1 MDMIIILVGLALLLV
16 LTLKKVPVVYAAA
29 ISVIF
34 IALFS
39 RLPVVSTMTGDY
51 MTGFA
56 NFVKSSWLMLLLGA
70 ILSKVMD
77 ITGAARSI
85 ASFIIGKLGV
95 KFAIP
100 AIVIAGGL
108 LTYGGVSAMVSCF
121 ALYPITLA
129 VFREADMPRKLIPAT
144 IGAGIF
150 TWVTMLPGNPQ
161 VQNII
166 PSSFLPTNAMA
177 APVVGVVCG
186 VFTLALILVY
196 LMWESNRARKNGE
209 GFIVDEETS
218 KVLAKTDEMEANG
231 KLPNVVL
238 AILPIVCVAVVLNV
252 LKQDISVALLSGIV
266 LCCILFFK
274 NITGVQKMLTDA
286 VSSAAVTTINASAIV
301 AIGSVVKAAPGFN
314 QIVNGILNFSTSGGN
329 PLIIFGIATTL
340 LCGLNASGMGGL
352 STTLSVL
359 AEPFMAMGVNPAIM
373 HRIGVIASV
382 GLDSLPHSGGIV
394 AVLAI
399 SGVSYKEGY
408 KYLFVV
414 TVVITLLALAL
425 CLSTWQH
432 YVSYSSLK
440 CYRISVKNYKHINR
454 KE

>member
-209 GFIVDEETS
+209 GFEETS

-274 NITGVQKMLTDA
+274 NITGVQKLLTDA

-425 CLSTWQH
+425 ALVLGNIM
-432 YVSYSSLK
+432 YP
-440 CYRISVKNYKHINR
+440 IAA
-454 KE
+454 

>member
-274 NITGVQKMLTDA
+274 NITGVQKLLTDA

-399 SGVSYKEGY
+399 SGASYKEGY

-425 CLSTWQH
+425 ALVLGNIM
-432 YVSYSSLK
+432 YP
-440 CYRISVKNYKHINR
+440 IAA
-454 KE
+454 

>member
-274 NITGVQKMLTDA
+274 NITGVQKLLTDA

-301 AIGSVVKAAPGFN
+301 AIGSVVQAAPGFN

-425 CLSTWQH
+425 ALVLGNIM
-432 YVSYSSLK
+432 YP
-440 CYRISVKNYKHINR
+440 IAA
-454 KE
+454 

>member
-34 IALFS
+34 IAFFS

-231 KLPNVVL
+231 KLPNAVL

-274 NITGVQKMLTDA
+274 NITGVQKLLTDA

-425 CLSTWQH
+425 ALVLGNIM
-432 YVSYSSLK
+432 YP
-440 CYRISVKNYKHINR
+440 IAA
-454 KE
+454 

>member
-85 ASFIIGKLGV
+85 ASFIIGKFGV

-274 NITGVQKMLTDA
+274 NITGVQKLLTDA

-425 CLSTWQH
+425 ALVLGNIM
-432 YVSYSSLK
+432 YP
-440 CYRISVKNYKHINR
+440 IAA
-454 KE
+454 

>member
-274 NITGVQKMLTDA
+274 NITGVQKLLTDA

-399 SGVSYKEGY
+399 SGVSYKEGC

-425 CLSTWQH
+425 ALVLGNIM
-432 YVSYSSLK
+432 YP
-440 CYRISVKNYKHINR
+440 IAA
-454 KE
+454 

>member
-238 AILPIVCVAVVLNV
+238 AILPIVCVGVVLNV

-274 NITGVQKMLTDA
+274 NITGVQKLLTDA

-425 CLSTWQH
+425 ALVP
-432 YVSYSSLK
+432 VSYTHLTLPTI
-440 CYRISVKNYKHINR
+440 CSV
-454 KE
+454 

>member
-274 NITGVQKMLTDA
+274 NITGVQKLLTDA

-340 LCGLNASGMGGL
+340 LCGLNASRMGGL

-425 CLSTWQH
+425 ALVLGNIM
-432 YVSYSSLK
+432 YP
-440 CYRISVKNYKHINR
+440 IAA
-454 KE
+454 

>member
-274 NITGVQKMLTDA
+274 NITGVQKLLTDA

-340 LCGLNASGMGGL
+340 LNASGMGGL

-425 CLSTWQH
+425 ALVLGNIM
-432 YVSYSSLK
+432 YP
-440 CYRISVKNYKHINR
+440 IAA
-454 KE
+454 

>member
-238 AILPIVCVAVVLNV
+238 AILTIVCVAVVLNV

-425 CLSTWQH
+425 ALVLGNIM
-432 YVSYSSLK
+432 YP
-440 CYRISVKNYKHINR
+440 IAA
-454 KE
+454 

>member
-274 NITGVQKMLTDA
+274 NITGVQKLLTDA

-425 CLSTWQH
+425 AFVLGNIM
-432 YVSYSSLK
+432 YP
-440 CYRISVKNYKHINR
+440 IAA
-454 KE
+454 

>member
-1 MDMIIILVGLALLLV
+1 MDMLIILLGLIILLV

-34 IALFS
+34 IAFFS
-39 RLPVVSTMTGDY
+39 KLPVVETVTSTY
-51 MTGFA
+51 MDGFA
-56 NFVKSSWLMLLLGA
+56 NFVKSAWLMLLLGA

-77 ITGAARSI
+77 VTGAARAI
-85 ASFIIGKLGV
+85 ASFIIGKVGER
-95 KFAIP
+95 FAIP

-108 LTYGGVSAMVSCF
+108 LTFGGVSSFVSCF

-129 VFREADMPRKLIPAT
+129 VFKKANMPRYLVPAT

-166 PSSFLPTNAMA
+166 PSSYLPTDAMA
-177 APVVGVVCG
+177 APVVGIVCG
-186 VFTLALILVY
+186 LFTLVMILIY
-196 LMWESNRARKNGE
+196 LAYESKKARKNN
-209 GFIVDEETS
+209 IVFEADADTL
-218 KVLAKTDEMEANG
+218 KVLEKADALEAEG
-231 KLPNVVL
+231 KLPNVVF
-238 AILPIVCVAVVLNV
+238 AVLPIICVAVVLNV
-252 LKQDISVALLSGIV
+252 LKQDISVALLSGII
-266 LCCILFFK
+266 LCAILCYK
-274 NITGVQKMLTDA
+274 NLSKDSISEILRDA
-286 VSSAAVTTINASAIV
+286 VTSAAGTTVNASAIV
-301 AIGSVVKAAPGFN
+301 AIGSVVKAAPGFTK
-314 QIVNGILNFSTSGGN
+314 IVDAILNFSTSGGN

-359 AEPFMAMGVNPAIM
+359 AEPFMQMGVNPAIM

-399 SGVSYKEGY
+399 SGVSYKDGY
-408 KYLFVV
+408 KHLFVV
-414 TVVITLLALAL
+414 TVLITLLALAL
-425 CLSTWQH
+425 GLVLGNIL
-432 YVSYSSLK
+432 YPVAM
-440 CYRISVKNYKHINR
+440 
-454 KE
+454 

>member
-266 LCCILFFK
+266 LCCILFFN
-274 NITGVQKMLTDA
+274 NITGVQKLLTDA

-425 CLSTWQH
+425 ALVLGNIM
-432 YVSYSSLK
+432 YP
-440 CYRISVKNYKHINR
+440 IAA
-454 KE
+454 

>member
-274 NITGVQKMLTDA
+274 NITGVQKLLTDA

-314 QIVNGILNFSTSGGN
+314 QIVNGILSFSTSGGN

-425 CLSTWQH
+425 ALVLGNIM
-432 YVSYSSLK
+432 YP
-440 CYRISVKNYKHINR
+440 IAA
-454 KE
+454 

>member
-1 MDMIIILVGLALLLV
+1 MDMLIILLGLIILLV

-29 ISVIF
+29 ASVIF
-34 IALFS
+34 ISFFS
-39 RLPVVSTMTGDY
+39 GLPVVETFTSTY
-51 MTGFA
+51 MDGFA
-56 NFVKSSWLMLLLGA
+56 GFVKSAWLMLLLGA
-70 ILSKVMD
+70 ILSKIMD
-77 ITGAARSI
+77 VTGAARSI
-85 ASFIIGKLGV
+85 ASCIIGSVGEA
-95 KFAIP
+95 FAVP

-108 LTYGGVSAMVSCF
+108 LTFGGVSSFVSCF

-129 VFREADMPRKLIPAT
+129 VFKKANLPRYLIPAT

-177 APVVGVVCG
+177 APVVGIICG
-186 VFTLALILVY
+186 IFTLVLILFY
-196 LMWESNRARKNGE
+196 LSYEAKKAKKNN
-209 GFIVDEETS
+209 IVFEADSETL
-218 KVLAKTDEMEANG
+218 KVLEKADALEAEG

-238 AILPIVCVAVVLNV
+238 AVLPIVCVAIVLNV
-252 LKQDISVALLSGIV
+252 FKQDISVALLSGIV
-266 LCCILFFK
+266 LCSVLCYKNLSIKSIMDILRDSV
-274 NITGVQKMLTDA
+274 G
-286 VSSAAVTTINASAIV
+286 SAAATTVNASAIV
-301 AIGSVVKAAPGFN
+301 AIGSVVKAAPGFTK
-314 QIVNGILNFSTSGGN
+314 IVDAILNFSTSGGN

-359 AEPFMAMGVNPAIM
+359 AEPFMNMGVNPEIM
-373 HRIGVIASV
+373 HRVGVIASV

-399 SGVSYKEGY
+399 SGVSYKDGY
-408 KYLFVV
+408 KHLFVV

-425 CLSTWQH
+425 
-432 YVSYSSLK
+432 SLVLGNIF
-440 CYRISVKNYKHINR
+440 YPIAM
-454 KE
+454 

>member
-1 MDMIIILVGLALLLV
+1 MDMVVILLGLIILLV
-16 LTLKKVPVVYAAA
+16 LTLKKVPVIYAAA

-39 RLPVVSTMTGDY
+39 RLPVVSTITGDY

-77 ITGAARSI
+77 VTGAARSI
-85 ASFIIGKLGV
+85 ATFVIGKVGE

-108 LTYGGVSAMVSCF
+108 LTFGGVSSFVSCF

-129 VFREADMPRKLIPAT
+129 VFKKANLPRYLIPAT

-166 PSSFLPTNAMA
+166 PTSFLPTDAMA
-177 APVVGVVCG
+177 APVVGIVCG
-186 VFTLALILVY
+186 LFTLALILLY
-196 LMWESNRARKNGE
+196 LASEAKKARNKNI
-209 GFIVDEETS
+209 GFEADDETL
-218 KVLAKTDEMEANG
+218 KVLDKADELEKSG
-231 KLPNVVL
+231 RLPNVVF
-238 AILPIVCVAVVLNV
+238 AVLPIVCVAVVLNV
-252 LKQDISVALLSGIV
+252 LHQDISVALLSGII
-266 LCCILFFK
+266 LCGALCYKNLTGIMDILRDSV
-274 NITGVQKMLTDA
+274 N
-286 VSSAAVTTINASAIV
+286 SAAVTTMNASAIV
-301 AIGSVVKAAPGFN
+301 AIGSVVKVAPGFEKM
-314 QIVNGILNFSTSGGN
+314 VNGILNFSTSGGN

-359 AEPFMAMGVNPAIM
+359 AEPFMNMGVNPAIM
-373 HRIGVIASV
+373 HRVGVIASV

-399 SGVSYKEGY
+399 SGVSYKDGY
-408 KYLFVV
+408 KHLFMV

-425 CLSTWQH
+425 ALVLGNVI
-432 YVSYSSLK
+432 YP
-440 CYRISVKNYKHINR
+440 IA
-454 KE
+454 

>member
-274 NITGVQKMLTDA
+274 NITGVQKLLTDA

-314 QIVNGILNFSTSGGN
+314 QIVNGILNSSTSGGN

-425 CLSTWQH
+425 ALVLGNIM
-432 YVSYSSLK
+432 YP
-440 CYRISVKNYKHINR
+440 IAA
-454 KE
+454 

>member
-209 GFIVDEETS
+209 GFIVDEEIS

-274 NITGVQKMLTDA
+274 NITGVQKLLTDA

-425 CLSTWQH
+425 ALVLGNIM
-432 YVSYSSLK
+432 YP
-440 CYRISVKNYKHINR
+440 IAA
-454 KE
+454 

>member
-1 MDMIIILVGLALLLV
+1 MMDMIVILLGLAILLI

-34 IALFS
+34 IAFFS
-39 RLPVVSTMTGDY
+39 KLPVVSTMTGDY

-56 NFVKSSWLMLLLGA
+56 NFVKSAWLMLLLGS

-77 ITGAARSI
+77 VTGAARSI
-85 ASFIIGKLGV
+85 ATFIIGKVGA

-108 LTYGGVSAMVSCF
+108 LTFGGVSSFVSCF
-121 ALYPITLA
+121 ALYPVTLA
-129 VFREADMPRKLIPAT
+129 VFREANLPRKLIPAT

-150 TWVTMLPGNPQ
+150 TWVTMIPGNPQ

-166 PSSFLPTNAMA
+166 PTTFLPTTAMA
-177 APVVGVVCG
+177 APVVGIVCSL
-186 VFTLALILVY
+186 FTLIMILLY
-196 LMWESNRARKNGE
+196 LSYEAEKARKQGLQFE
-209 GFIVDEETS
+209 VDEETL
-218 KVLAKTDEMEANG
+218 KVLKKTDEMKDNG

-238 AILPIVCVAVVLNV
+238 SVLPIICVAVVLNV
-252 LKQDISVALLSGIV
+252 FKQDISVALLSGIV
-266 LCCILFFK
+266 LCCVLFYK
-274 NITGVQKMLTDA
+274 NITGMLDLLKDA
-286 VSSAAVTTINASAIV
+286 VSSAASTVVNASAIV
-301 AIGSVVKAAPGFN
+301 AIGSVVKVAPGFN
-314 QIVNGILNFSTSGGN
+314 KIVDGILSFSTSGGN
-329 PLIIFGIATTL
+329 PLIIFGVATTL

-359 AEPFMAMGVNPAIM
+359 AEPFMNMGVNPEIM

-399 SGVSYKEGY
+399 SGVSYKDGY
-408 KYLFVV
+408 KYLFVT
-414 TVVITLLALAL
+414 TVVITLLALVLGLAL
-425 CLSTWQH
+425 GNVM
-432 YVSYSSLK
+432 YP
-440 CYRISVKNYKHINR
+440 IG
-454 KE
+454 

>member
-108 LTYGGVSAMVSCF
+108 LTYGVSAMVSCF

-274 NITGVQKMLTDA
+274 NITGVQKLLTDA

-425 CLSTWQH
+425 ALVLGNIM
-432 YVSYSSLK
+432 YP
-440 CYRISVKNYKHINR
+440 IAA
-454 KE
+454 

>member
-1 MDMIIILVGLALLLV
+1 MDMIVILLGLAILLI

-34 IALFS
+34 ISMFS
-39 RLPVVSTMTGDY
+39 QLPIVSTMTGDY

-56 NFVKSSWLMLLLGA
+56 DFVKSSWLMILLGA

-77 ITGAARSI
+77 VTGAARSI

-100 AIVIAGGL
+100 AIVVAGGL

-129 VFREADMPRKLIPAT
+129 VFRKANLPRYLIPAT

-161 VQNII
+161 IQNII
-166 PSSFLPTNAMA
+166 PSSYLPTDAMA
-177 APVVGVVCG
+177 APVVGIVCG
-186 VFTLALILVY
+186 LFTLVLTLIY
-196 LMWESNRARKNGE
+196 LTYEANKAKKKDV
-209 GFIVDEETS
+209 GFEVDENIIE
-218 KVLAKTDEMEANG
+218 VLKKTDDMEANG
-231 KLPNVVL
+231 KLPNV
-238 AILPIVCVAVVLNV
+238 ILSIFPIVCVAVVLNV
-252 LKQDISVALLSGIV
+252 LNQDISVALLAGIA
-266 LCCILFFK
+266 LCVILFSK
-274 NITGVQKMLTDA
+274 NITGIQQILTDS

-301 AIGSVVKAAPGFN
+301 AIGYVIKIAPGFSKM
-314 QIVNGILNFSTSGGN
+314 VDGILSFSTSGGN

-399 SGVSYKEGY
+399 SSVSYKDGY
-408 KYLFVV
+408 KYLFVT

-425 CLSTWQH
+425 GLVLGNII
-432 YVSYSSLK
+432 YPVA
-440 CYRISVKNYKHINR
+440 V
-454 KE
+454 

>member
-1 MDMIIILVGLALLLV
+1 MDMIIILVGLTLLLV

-274 NITGVQKMLTDA
+274 NITGVQKLLTDA

-425 CLSTWQH
+425 ALVLGNIM
-432 YVSYSSLK
+432 YP
-440 CYRISVKNYKHINR
+440 IAA
-454 KE
+454 

>member
-286 VSSAAVTTINASAIV
+286 VSSAAVTTIIASAIV

-425 CLSTWQH
+425 ALVLGNIM
-432 YVSYSSLK
+432 YP
-440 CYRISVKNYKHINR
+440 IAA
-454 KE
+454 

>member
-274 NITGVQKMLTDA
+274 NITGVQKLLTDA
-286 VSSAAVTTINASAIV
+286 VSSAAVITINASAIV

-425 CLSTWQH
+425 ALVLGNIM
-432 YVSYSSLK
+432 YP
-440 CYRISVKNYKHINR
+440 IAA
-454 KE
+454 

>member
-1 MDMIIILVGLALLLV
+1 MY
-16 LTLKKVPVVYAAA
+16 K
-29 ISVIF
+29 
-34 IALFS
+34 
-39 RLPVVSTMTGDY
+39 RQ
-51 MTGFA
+51 
-56 NFVKSSWLMLLLGA
+56 
-70 ILSKVMD
+70 
-77 ITGAARSI
+77 
-85 ASFIIGKLGV
+85 
-95 KFAIP
+95 
-100 AIVIAGGL
+100 
-108 LTYGGVSAMVSCF
+108 
-121 ALYPITLA
+121 
-129 VFREADMPRKLIPAT
+129 
-144 IGAGIF
+144 GIF

-274 NITGVQKMLTDA
+274 NITGVQKLLTDA

-329 PLIIFGIATTL
+329 PLIICL
-340 LCGLNASGMGGL
+340 LYTSP
-352 STTLSVL
+352 S
-359 AEPFMAMGVNPAIM
+359 P
-373 HRIGVIASV
+373 R
-382 GLDSLPHSGGIV
+382 D
-394 AVLAI
+394 
-399 SGVSYKEGY
+399 
-408 KYLFVV
+408 
-414 TVVITLLALAL
+414 
-425 CLSTWQH
+425 
-432 YVSYSSLK
+432 
-440 CYRISVKNYKHINR
+440 
-454 KE
+454 

>member
-166 PSSFLPTNAMA
+166 PSSFLTTNAMA

-274 NITGVQKMLTDA
+274 NITGVQKLLTDA

-425 CLSTWQH
+425 ALVLGNIM
-432 YVSYSSLK
+432 YP
-440 CYRISVKNYKHINR
+440 IAA
-454 KE
+454 

>member
-1 MDMIIILVGLALLLV
+1 MISVFDIFKIGIGPSSSHTVGPMKAGKQFTDDLIARNLLKDVTRVVVDVYGSLSLTGKGHHTDIAIIMGLAGNLPDTVDIDSIPGFIQDVNTHGRLMLANGQHEV
-16 LTLKKVPVVYAAA
+16 EFPVDQCMNFHADNLSLHENGMRITALAGDKVVY
-29 ISVIF
+29 SQ
-34 IALFS
+34 
-39 RLPVVSTMTGDY
+39 TY
-51 MTGFA
+51 Y
-56 NFVKSSWLMLLLGA
+56 
-70 ILSKVMD
+70 
-77 ITGAARSI
+77 SI
-85 ASFIIGKLGV
+85 
-95 KFAIP
+95 
-100 AIVIAGGL
+100 GG
-108 LTYGGVSAMVSCF
+108 
-121 ALYPITLA
+121 
-129 VFREADMPRKLIPAT
+129 
-144 IGAGIF
+144 
-150 TWVTMLPGNPQ
+150 
-161 VQNII
+161 
-166 PSSFLPTNAMA
+166 
-177 APVVGVVCG
+177 
-186 VFTLALILVY
+186 
-196 LMWESNRARKNGE
+196 

-274 NITGVQKMLTDA
+274 NITGVQKLLTDA

-425 CLSTWQH
+425 ALVLGNIM
-432 YVSYSSLK
+432 YP
-440 CYRISVKNYKHINR
+440 IAA
-454 KE
+454 

>member
-100 AIVIAGGL
+100 AIVSAGGL
-108 LTYGGVSAMVSCF
+108 LTYGGVSAMGSCF

-274 NITGVQKMLTDA
+274 NITGVQKLLTDA

-425 CLSTWQH
+425 ALVLGNIM
-432 YVSYSSLK
+432 YP
-440 CYRISVKNYKHINR
+440 IAA
-454 KE
+454 

>member
-274 NITGVQKMLTDA
+274 NITGVQKLLTDA

-340 LCGLNASGMGGL
+340 LCGLNASSMGGL

-425 CLSTWQH
+425 ALVLGNIM
-432 YVSYSSLK
+432 YP
-440 CYRISVKNYKHINR
+440 IAA
-454 KE
+454 

>member
-16 LTLKKVPVVYAAA
+16 LTLKKVSVVYAAA

-425 CLSTWQH
+425 ALVLGNIM
-432 YVSYSSLK
+432 YP
-440 CYRISVKNYKHINR
+440 IAA
-454 KE
+454 